1 MLQCYSVMARAF
13 YIEEYKRGRK
23 KKECV
28 CVQFKCSIGFFYPVS
43 LSAYDCLKI
52 AADGP
57 SVFPFS
63 KHPLFL
69 FSEKKKTPSTNFG
82 YYMFQ
87 LSYSLSPH
95 PPTFRYYSFLFWG
108 GGSSSWTPAT
118 LQTRAPKHTQESPI
132 ATACFGTRDTSQTIG
147 SRRSLIKFERS
158 IQSSPTQKKKR
169 YGLRIYLSSSK
180 RRAEP
185 PETDPHIQTRRCKS
199 QKR

>member
-87 LSYSLSPH
+87 LSYSLSPPSTH
-95 PPTFRYYSFLFWG
+95 LSLLFFSFWGRGEFKLDASDAADARAKTHTRVAYSNRLFW
-108 GGSSSWTPAT
+108 
-118 LQTRAPKHTQESPI
+118 
-132 ATACFGTRDTSQTIG
+132 D
-147 SRRSLIKFERS
+147 
-158 IQSSPTQKKKR
+158 KR
-169 YGLRIYLSSSK
+169 HEPDDWLSSI
-180 RRAEP
+180 
-185 PETDPHIQTRRCKS
+185 PHQV
-199 QKR
+199 